1 MDVHRLRGDSL
12 MKIGSLLAII
22 LLILIALAHVLR
34 LIGGTEIVAGPVVVP
49 QWVSVFGVVV
59 PGLIA
64 WLLWR
69 ESR

>member
-1 MDVHRLRGDSL
+1 
-12 MKIGSLLAII
+12 MKIGSLLAIV
-22 LLILIALAHVLR
+22 LLSLVALAHLLR
-34 LIGGTEIVAGPVVVP
+34 LIDGTEIIARGVVVP

-69 ESR
+69 ESS